1 MDKSESLHVNT
12 REIVVSDFKGSK
24 PINIIRVLNDGFVY
38 KFWSTIICIYFIF
51 ISDIFWLVKGNTIKH
66 VIAMF
71 ETENGNRSDKEV
83 ENGNRANKEVDK
95 RLEMESCYF

>member
-1 MDKSESLHVNT
+1 MVLFINFDRLLF
-12 REIVVSDFKGSK
+12 VSIF
-24 PINIIRVLNDGFVY
+24 
-38 KFWSTIICIYFIF
+38 F

-83 ENGNRANKEVDK
+83 ENGNRSDKEVDK